1 MSELFDINAR
11 LKEVNVRKWNLAEI
25 EERFGRLVR
34 NGTGNKTLEPAK
46 MKSEKE
52 AVIERVRFMAEEY
65 CYLTR
70 NCAKGAATALFEE
83 FGLGNMEIVRGLA
96 AAPGIAM
103 SGGICGPVTGGLLA
117 LGLYFSSPDVMNH
130 DTSVAYLQSRVF
142 LDRFARALGSLVCP
156 AIQERLLGKYYDPMA
171 SLENMKEYFSS
182 NARNNCTVAPG
193 IGAAIAAEII
203 IDSMEG

>member
-1 MSELFDINAR
+1 MSELFNVNTR
-11 LKEVNVRKWNLAEI
+11 LKEVNARKWNLADI
-25 EERFGRLVR
+25 EARFAHLVQ
-34 NGTGNKTLEPAK
+34 NGTGGKTYNPAE
-46 MKSEKE
+46 MKRDKH
-52 AVIERVRFMAEEY
+52 AIIERIRLRAEEY
-65 CYLTR
+65 CYLTK

-103 SGGICGPVTGGLLA
+103 SGEICGPVTAGILA

-130 DTSVAYLQSRVF
+130 DTPVAFLQSRVF
-142 LDRFARALGSLVCP
+142 LNRFAAALGSLHCP

-171 SLENMKEYFSS
+171 SPKNLKEYFESS
-182 NARNNCTVAPG
+182 ARNSCTVAPG

>member
-1 MSELFDINAR
+1 MSELFDINTR
-11 LKEVNVRKWNLAEI
+11 LEEVNARKWNLADI
-25 EERFGRLVR
+25 EARFAHLVQ
-34 NGTGNKTLEPAK
+34 NGTAGKTCDPAR
-46 MKSEKE
+46 MKRDKS
-52 AVIERVRFMAEEY
+52 AVVERVRLRAEEY

-70 NCAKGAATALFEE
+70 NCAKGSATALFEE

-117 LGLYFSSPDVMNH
+117 LGLYFSSPDIMNH
-130 DTSVAYLQSRVF
+130 DNPVAYLQARVF
-142 LDRFARALGSLVCP
+142 LDTFAPALGSLHCR

-171 SLENMKEYFSS
+171 SPENMKEYFASS
-182 NARNNCTVAPG
+182 ARNNCTVAPG

-203 IDSMEG
+203 IDSMES